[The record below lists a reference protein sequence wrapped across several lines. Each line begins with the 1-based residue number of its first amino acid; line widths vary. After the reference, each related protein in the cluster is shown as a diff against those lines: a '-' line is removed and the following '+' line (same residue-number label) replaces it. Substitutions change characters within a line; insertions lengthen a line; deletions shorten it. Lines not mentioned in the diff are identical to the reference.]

1 LSGYRGLADS
11 RERKLSAIM
20 ASLVVIVLFTIAA
33 GVCLGAFLT
42 VSFAIR
48 REDRAAPRSLQY
60 DAPDSSTRAARTL
73 VGLNG
78 SRWD

>member
-1 LSGYRGLADS
+1 
-11 RERKLSAIM
+11 M
-20 ASLVVIVLFTIAA
+20 AGFVVIVLFAIAV

-48 REDRAAPRSLQY
+48 REDRAARGALQY